1 MDISFAAAVRN
12 ASNAWA
18 QGRTTDAVTMAE
30 LTKRQ
35 LGNQSPAQLTGQL
48 SASQL
53 AVLQPELARYGQLGT
68 KLNLYA

>member
-1 MDISFAAAVRN
+1 MDISFATAVRN
-12 ASNAWA
+12 ASSAWA
-18 QGRTTDAVTMAE
+18 QGRTTDAMTMAE

-35 LGNQSPAQLTGQL
+35 LNQSPAQLAGQPT
-48 SASQL
+48 ATQL

>member
-1 MDISFAAAVRN
+1 MEFSFAAAVHN

-18 QGRTTDAVTMAE
+18 QGRTTDVLTMAE

-35 LGNQSPAQLTGQL
+35 LGNQSPAQLAGQP
-48 SASQL
+48 SAVHL